1 MTRRLRA
8 RMHSPHSPHAL
19 EAGAG
24 GGGGACTEL
33 GLGVDAAAPQIDQRL
48 GDGEA
53 EPGAAVRALH
63 RAVRLLEG
71 LEQLRQHV
79 APSLHST
86 HQTTRVHASDTLH

>member
-1 MTRRLRA
+1 MIRHLRA
-8 RMHSPHSPHAL
+8 RMHSAHVV
-19 EAGAG
+19 EAVWQLAAVVVVVADT
-24 GGGGACTEL
+24 GACTEL

-63 RAVRLLEG
+63 RAVRLLER

-79 APSLHST
+79 RLHPCIRQSVSR
-86 HQTTRVHASDTLH
+86 Q